1 MRVTQMVLI
10 EREDEVMM
18 KEGRPLTM
26 QIGNMEV
33 LVSMES
39 RRRKNSDVHVIG
51 PVSKDREGVTSQWP
65 CRYCPKICGSAPGRG
80 SHEKMCKTLNT
91 KKRLTHDTKM

>member
-10 EREDEVMM
+10 ERDDEDRM
-18 KEGRPLTM
+18 KEGQPMTL

-33 LVSMES
+33 LLSLES
-39 RRRKNSDVHVIG
+39 RRRKRSDVHILTPGQPREDGV
-51 PVSKDREGVTSQWP
+51 VSQFP

-91 KKRLTHDTKM
+91 KKRLTHAT

>member
-10 EREDEVMM
+10 ERDDEAMM
-18 KEGRPLTM
+18 KEGKPLMM

-39 RRRKNSDVHVIG
+39 RRRKPSDVHILS
-51 PVSKDREGVTSQWP
+51 PPRQDGVTSQWP

-80 SHEKMCKTLNT
+80 SHEKMCKQLNPR
-91 KKRLTHDTKM
+91 KRITHETQTKM